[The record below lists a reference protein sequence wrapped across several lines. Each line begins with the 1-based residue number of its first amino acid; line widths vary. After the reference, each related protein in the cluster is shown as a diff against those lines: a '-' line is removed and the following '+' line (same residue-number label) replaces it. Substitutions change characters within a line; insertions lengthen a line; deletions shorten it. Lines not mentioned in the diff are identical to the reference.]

1 MGAPRGGRPRDSH
14 VKNHHRI
21 PPPPHSLCFCAASFF
36 NGARRSRI
44 SDSSHATL
52 STVSSSRCSR
62 PFRLFSL
69 RRGNG
74 PRRRTPRPSPANRC
88 KPKGPPV
95 ALCFLFFLLRV
106 HSPTLLSC
114 SHGNE
119 SSQLI
124 LLCLFFSRTLIG
136 LQGFTFDLI
145 YCDLPCFHYASDDY
159 CSDRCFVLQPLS
171 NLIKRRTP
179 FR

>member
-1 MGAPRGGRPRDSH
+1 MRRRFSTAR
-14 VKNHHRI
+14 
-21 PPPPHSLCFCAASFF
+21 AA
-36 NGARRSRI
+36 RESRI
-44 SDSSHATL
+44 QAT
-52 STVSSSRCSR
+52 RPYQQSR
-62 PFRLFSL
+62 PLVAHGRLFSL

-106 HSPTLLSC
+106 HSSTLLSC

-159 CSDRCFVLQPLS
+159 CSDRCFVLQPSS